1 MSLLNIKKIFV
12 QDKAKQYPQTYKVL
26 FSNPDAEIVPVK
38 SHWNI
43 PELNGNQEL
52 VKSWNKV
59 KREYLVLGVLSSMRF
74 QENGRSTDYISPSF
88 ANGCSMACT
97 YCYVARRKGYANP
110 ISIFVNY
117 ERILQSVTNH
127 AAKLGDKQPNQ
138 CDPVYWT
145 YDIGCNN
152 DVSVDAL
159 VSEIPQEIISA
170 FKDIPNAKASFATK
184 YVNYD
189 MLNYDPQRKTR
200 IRFSLMPS
208 KIAKLVDVRT
218 SSIKDRIKA
227 IKPFYEAGYE
237 VHLNFS
243 PVIVYDGWLQDYKLL
258 FEEIADALDN
268 SDSLRNQLKA
278 EVIFLTHNK
287 DLHELNKIWHPQG
300 EDILWRPDLQ
310 ENKVSTYGGHNLRY
324 KWYDKKNYISSFISL
339 LKQYMPYI
347 EIRYIF

>member
-1 MSLLNIKKIFV
+1 MSLIDIKKIFL
-12 QDKAKQYPQTYKVL
+12 QEKAKQYPTTYKVIL
-26 FSNPDAEIVPVK
+26 QNPQAEIVPVK

-117 ERILQSVTNH
+117 EKILQSITNH

-159 VSEIPQEIISA
+159 ISDIPHEIISA

-189 MLNYDPQRKTR
+189 MLNYDPQKKTR

-218 SSIKDRIKA
+218 SSIADRIQA

-258 FEEIADALDN
+258 FEELVDILAN
-268 SDSLRNQLKA
+268 SDDLKNQLKA

-287 DLHELNKIWHPQG
+287 DLHQLNEVWHPKG
-300 EDILWRPDLQ
+300 ENILWRPDLQ
-310 ENKVSTYGGHNLRY
+310 EDKVSTYGGHNLRY
-324 KWYDKKNYISSFISL
+324 KWYNKKRYISDFESL
-339 LKQYMPYI
+339 LKKYMPYMQV
-347 EIRYIF
+347 RYIF